1 MKKKR
6 HYVNNKRMYEAL
18 CVYQS
23 QRKEAEQ
30 NGQPPPRLPEYL
42 GQCFMLIAQKLST
55 KPNFY
60 NYSFRDEM
68 ISDGIENAVLMA
80 HNFNVEKYN
89 NPHAYFTTMIFRAYI
104 RRIKRE
110 KRMHDQDVLHQYARS
125 QILNS
130 YPVNGNYVQLHSY
143 DKTMRTEL
151 ADPQLTPAAK
161 QDKVA
166 RSSKIFE

>member
-1 MKKKR
+1 
-6 HYVNNKRMYEAL
+6 MYEAL
-18 CVYQS
+18 CIYQE
-23 QRKEAEQ
+23 QRKAAESS
-30 NGQPPPRLPEYL
+30 GKPPPRLPEYL
-42 GQCFMLIAQKLST
+42 GQCFLLIAQRLST

-68 ISDGIENAVLMA
+68 ISDGVENAVLMA

-110 KRMHDQDVLHQYARS
+110 KRMHDQDTLHQYARM
-125 QILNS
+125 QILNAS
-130 YPVNGNYVQLHSY
+130 ATGTNYIQLHNY
-143 DKTMRTEL
+143 DKTIRTEL
-151 ADPQLTPAAK
+151 AEPQLTSTSKPE
-161 QDKVA
+161 KVA